1 MLISKE
7 QPIASSCTSCIP
19 VCKEGA
25 ERGDACSRSDHN
37 NILIICRQP
46 ELIIVMHIE
55 IEFAVDVQISDGDE
69 DYLCEYTDWRTGEVL
84 YRGDGKDRPD
94 PTVTEPP
101 GHWHIDNLEF
111 DISVTAEPVAG
122 LPDSLVEA
130 ISYWVIENE
139 EAARAWIQSGQGG
152 SITVTLPAG
161 LYD

>member
-1 MLISKE
+1 MNSNLTDAVAKQITAELDAMAQERKNRDAAIQKAE
-7 QPIASSCTSCIP
+7 A
-19 VCKEGA
+19 EGY
-25 ERGDACSRSDHN
+25 R
-37 NILIICRQP
+37 II
-46 ELIIVMHIE
+46 
-55 IEFAVDVQISDGDE
+55 DGGQISDGDE